1 MIDVLDL
8 ARPDIRVLKPYAH
21 AAWDPAFTRLHAN
34 ENPWTDE
41 AGAVTSGL
49 NRYSEPQPKA
59 LIAALAAHYGVQPGQ
74 VLTCRG
80 SDEGIDLLARA
91 FCRAGRDRVMVC
103 PPTFAMYGFAAA
115 VQGADLVEVPL
126 DSHFGLDADAVLKGW
141 SPGVKIIF
149 LCSPNNPTGNS
160 LARGAIEQV
169 LTGLAGRALVVL
181 DEAYIELAGAGTC
194 LALQSRHPEL
204 VILRTLSK
212 AHALAGARCGVVLA
226 VPAII
231 GLLARIIPPYALP
244 APTIAAALAALA
256 PERLARTQDRVR
268 RLVTERKRLQAA
280 LVALPIVRKIWP
292 SDANFLLVEFA
303 DAADAH
309 AAAARNGLLLRD
321 FSRQPRLAG
330 CLRIT
335 VGSPDENDRLIAGLA
350 AA

>member
-1 MIDVLDL
+1 MNDVLDL
-8 ARPDIRVLKPYAH
+8 VRPEIRALKPYAH
-21 AAWDPAFTRLHAN
+21 AVWEPAFTRLHAN

-41 AGAVTSGL
+41 ANAATCGL
-49 NRYSEPQPKA
+49 NRYPESQPKA
-59 LIAALAAHYGVQPGQ
+59 LVAALAAHYGVPPDQ
-74 VLTCRG
+74 VLASRG
-80 SDEGIDLLARA
+80 SDEGIDLLIRG
-91 FCRAGRDRVMVC
+91 FCRAGQDRVMVC

-115 VQGADLVEVPL
+115 VQGAEVVEAPL
-126 DSHFGLDADAVLKGW
+126 DGAFGLDADAVLEAW
-141 SPGVKIIF
+141 SPGVKIVF
-149 LCSPNNPTGNS
+149 LCSPNNPTGNC
-160 LARGAIEQV
+160 LDRPAIER
-169 LTGLAGRALVVL
+169 LLAGLSRRALVVL
-181 DEAYIELAGAGTC
+181 DEAYIELAGAGSC

-212 AHALAGARCGVVLA
+212 AHGLAGARCGVVLA

-268 RLVTERKRLQAA
+268 RLVAERKRLHAA
-280 LVALPIVRKIWP
+280 LVALPVVRRIWP

-303 DAADAH
+303 DAAAAH

-321 FSRQPRLAG
+321 LSRQPRLAG

-335 VGSPDENDRLIAGLA
+335 VGSPDENDRLITSLA

>member
-1 MIDVLDL
+1 MIDLLAL
-8 ARPDIRVLKPYAH
+8 ARPDIRALEPYAH
-21 AAWDPAFTRLHAN
+21 AAWQPALTRLHAN
-34 ENPWTDE
+34 ENPWADE
-41 AGAVTSGL
+41 ADAGALGL
-49 NRYSEPQPKA
+49 NRYPESQPKA
-59 LIAALAAHYGVQPGQ
+59 LIDALAAHYGVQPGQ

-80 SDEGIDLLARA
+80 SDEGIDLVVRA
-91 FCRAGRDRVMVC
+91 FCRAGRDRVIVC

-126 DSHFGLDADAVLKGW
+126 DSRFGLDADAVLKAW

-160 LARGAIEQV
+160 LARRAIEHV

-181 DEAYIELAGAGTC
+181 DEAYIELAGVASC
-194 LALQSRHPEL
+194 LALQSLHPEL

-212 AHALAGARCGVVLA
+212 AHGLAGARCGVVLA

-268 RLVTERKRLQAA
+268 KLVAERQRFHAA
-280 LVALPIVRKIWP
+280 LIALPLVRKIWP
-292 SDANFLLVEFA
+292 SDANFLLVEFD
-303 DAADAH
+303 DAARAF

-335 VGSPDENDRLIAGLA
+335 VGSREENDRLIAALA